1 MNRTEYLTS
10 LTEQIQNKNARAL
23 VLEEITAHIE
33 DQKEAYLLEGYEEEA
48 AEEMAVKEMGNPVDA
63 GSKLNK
69 IHRPKTDVWMLAAMV
84 LLTLIGIVMQ
94 SIISAGYG
102 SPQVTDGLSVRSVLF
117 NLAGFSLMLPVCL
130 ADYRILGKYIWYIYG
145 AYLLIAFLLPRA
157 TMYYGEYGHHWQL
170 GQTLSIL
177 FVPLFAAL
185 CYHFRGEKGRGILK
199 ALGLLLLNMF
209 LLLFFGYYTSASMI
223 LAFMACLITLC
234 AAAFKGVFG
243 GRKKLQTGLLLAST
257 VGIPALF
264 FGDVILFD
272 GHFLFLAEYQV
283 RRIQVMLNPAA
294 FASEAGYQTL
304 LVRSQL
310 SEASLFGGGNVGKVG
325 ELSGAWCDYV
335 LICLTAYFGL
345 FIALAVVL
353 IIAAYFLRSLH
364 ISLMQSNRLGFLL
377 GIACSSILILKTV
390 VYVAMNLGVGPTV
403 SIDMPFL
410 TYGLHCTL
418 INFLFM
424 GIILSV
430 YRHTNLLP
438 ESRETPAHF
447 RLKFERATGK

>member
-1 MNRTEYLTS
+1 MNRAEYLTT
-10 LTEQIQNKNARAL
+10 LTEQIQNKNARKL

-33 DQKEAYLLEGYEEEA
+33 DQKEAWLLEGMDEEEA
-48 AEEMAVKEMGNPVDA
+48 EKLAVKEMGNPVDTGA
-63 GSKLNK
+63 KLNK

-84 LLTLIGIVMQ
+84 ILTLIGIVMQ
-94 SIISAGYG
+94 SIISAGYD
-102 SPQVTDGLSVRSVLF
+102 SPQVVAGLSGRTVLF
-117 NLAGFSLMLPVCL
+117 NLAGFALMSLVCF

-145 AYLLIAFLLPRA
+145 FYLSMAFLLPRA
-157 TMYYGEYGHHWQL
+157 SMYYAEYGRHWQL

-185 CYHFRGEKGRGILK
+185 CYHFRGEKGLGIFK
-199 ALGLLLLNMF
+199 AMGMLLLNMF
-209 LLLFFGYYTSASMI
+209 LLLLFGYYTSASMI

-234 AAAFKGVFG
+234 AAAFKGIFG
-243 GRKKLQTGLLLAST
+243 GRKKLQAGLLLTA
-257 VGIPALF
+257 VIGIPTLVL
-264 FGDVILFD
+264 GDVMLFD
-272 GHFLFLAEYQV
+272 GRFLFLAEYQI
-283 RRIQVMLNPAA
+283 RRIQVMLHPAA
-294 FASEAGYQTL
+294 FAGEAGYQTM
-304 LVRSQL
+304 LVRSEL
-310 SEASLFGGGNVGKVG
+310 SEASLFGGGSVGKVG

-353 IIAAYFLRSLH
+353 LITAYFLRSLH

-377 GIACSSILILKTV
+377 GISCSSILILKTV
-390 VYVAMNLGVGPTV
+390 VYVAMNLGVGPVV

-424 GIILSV
+424 GVILSV
-430 YRHTNLLP
+430 YRNTNLLP
-438 ESRETPAHF
+438 EYRQTAARF
-447 RLKFERATGK
+447 RVRIERVGTK